1 MSTKPI
7 VLVVDDD
14 LSCRT
19 LAALLL
25 QVGGYTPVAVA
36 SAERALE
43 RLEQAHVDLVL
54 TDLNMP
60 IQSGLDLLLELLT
73 RRSTI
78 PVVVMTGSEDDV
90 LLARAR
96 ELGARAVLRKPYSA
110 DELRA
115 AVAAALTERAAA

>member
-25 QVGGYTPVAVA
+25 QLGGYEPVAVA
-36 SAERALE
+36 SVERALE
-43 RLEQAHVDLVL
+43 RLDELQIDAVL

-60 IQSGLDLLLELLT
+60 LESGVDLLLALRA
-73 RRSTI
+73 RRSAV
-78 PVVVMTGSEDDV
+78 PVVVMTGSEDEV
-90 LLARAR
+90 LIARTR
-96 ELGARAVLRKPYSA
+96 ELGARSILRKPYSA

-115 AVAAALTERAAA
+115 AIAAVVPSQAAA